1 MSIPSLDALFF
12 EGGLILLSVA
22 MFWYAMVLKELISVL
37 RKPQVWI
44 LAVIGTGL
52 LVVAGGV
59 HFYIHG
65 QLMPLV
71 NIDPSIYKD
80 LFKFKTLS
88 MTSVP
93 YQQMLQLRLV
103 QFVLILVSGVNMPWV
118 AALERYLRCA
128 SRLDFPLWCSSV
140 LCEAPESI

>member
-37 RKPQVWI
+37 RKPRVWI
-44 LAVIGTGL
+44 LAVIGTVL
-52 LVVAGGV
+52 LVAAGGV

-93 YQQMLQLRLV
+93 YQQMLRLRLV
-103 QFVLILVSGVNMPWV
+103 QFVLILVSG
-118 AALERYLRCA
+118 L
-128 SRLDFPLWCSSV
+128 FSV
-140 LCEAPESI
+140 IAGLLYYRWSKE

>member
-12 EGGLILLSVA
+12 EGGLLLLSVA

-37 RKPQVWI
+37 RKPRVWI
-44 LAVIGTGL
+44 LAVIGTVL

-93 YQQMLQLRLV
+93 YQQMLRLRLV
-103 QFVLILVSGVNMPWV
+103 QFVLILVSG
-118 AALERYLRCA
+118 L
-128 SRLDFPLWCSSV
+128 FSV
-140 LCEAPESI
+140 IAGLLYYKWSKE